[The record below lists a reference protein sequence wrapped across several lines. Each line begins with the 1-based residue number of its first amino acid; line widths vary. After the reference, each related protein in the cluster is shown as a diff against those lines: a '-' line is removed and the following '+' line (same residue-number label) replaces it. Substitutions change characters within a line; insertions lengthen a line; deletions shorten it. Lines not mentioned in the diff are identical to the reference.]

1 MTNSGAPHTA
11 AISASR
17 DYGGSALRYDG
28 ATEPQQPRAVA
39 VETAINI
46 VYGDAPYAVMM
57 TTPADI
63 EDFVV
68 GFSITEGV
76 VERADEIRG
85 VEIVQSHDGY
95 VVSASLK
102 PDALR
107 RHLARRRNL
116 SGRTSCGLCGVESL
130 DQIPSA
136 SGRVR
141 GAAIRASA
149 FASALQAL
157 ADRQPLF
164 AETRATHA
172 AAWCD
177 GQGAVSLVREDV
189 GRHNALDKMIGAC
202 LRARIAPAD
211 GFVLITSRCSF
222 EMIEKT
228 AIFGAATLVSVS
240 APTSLAIDRAKAL
253 GVTLVAVARNDGAII
268 FADAAGK

>member
-1 MTNSGAPHTA
+1 MTNSGAPHNV
-11 AISASR
+11 AISALR
-17 DYGGSALRYDG
+17 YYGGRPLRYDG

-63 EDFVV
+63 EDFIV
-68 GFSITEGV
+68 GFSLTEGV

-85 VEIVQSHDGY
+85 VEIVQRHDGY
-95 VVSASLK
+95 VVSVSLK

-107 RHLARRRNL
+107 RHMARRRNL

-136 SGRVR
+136 SGRLH

-202 LRARIAPAD
+202 LLAGIAPTD

-253 GVTLVAVARNDGAII
+253 GVTLIAVARNDGAII
-268 FADAAGK
+268 FADSSGK